1 MKILILN
8 KSILLFSIISSF
20 NYAMEKPSVPVEQ
33 IIQDYYSIDH
43 LVSLKQKRI
52 PVTIPCTWIIDQ
64 TNQDQ
69 PVNINMTGA
78 LLKRFIKSIEQA
90 FFPIIVSHYL
100 LTNFLT
106 RQNPAHPN
114 HYAVK
119 TVRIDHDNWQVYEIT
134 NTQFYLLI
142 PKKYAFAFL
151 DGFNIGKMRNV
162 SHLLSDP
169 QALITHIAQTKS
181 FPTFSAQQM
190 ETIFNTKSKNRWS
203 FMISGHGMLYS
214 TIVDLESIQ
223 INALLDF
230 FDKHLIVGVVFLE
243 TCYLGGANLSLLD
256 FKNQEVNV
264 NHNFILIAGSV
275 TDSPTYLSPQFGT
288 LVRNFFNT
296 AATLIDKGQGLNQ
309 LINYAYVITEEPASI
324 HGTAQIPQVWL
335 PRGIGF
341 QTLNT
346 QEEIFTLSPVQL
358 KIHESENKRIQLLN
372 KRAILIYPEAIN
384 QTLIVNALD
393 YKHPFIDSPRFDA
406 TPHLSK
412 LHIRDEQDFAEMF
425 DEKSEFFPALKSRFD
440 PTISP
445 DLSSWLPAFSQFFK
459 QDESFLFPDFI
470 SMIRSNAKHRFAR
483 IELQD
488 QMPQLGVLRFLS
500 DAFLDIGERFSK
512 KTFFIDELKGNNDIN
527 LLLESSRIVQKNITP
542 NPLEKVAIQNSHDGK
557 ITLKNIII
565 MTRGGISP
573 DQNRFNLQFNIG
585 NTRWELDS
593 YQQEPWQFKDI
604 TSHYSSYRSLQPP
617 TLQQKTIG
625 QILKQK
631 QIDIQRKQEIEHSRK
646 EVLEKT
652 LKKGPSL

>member
-1 MKILILN
+1 MNILHLS

-20 NYAMEKPSVPVEQ
+20 NYAMEKPPAPIEQ
-33 IIQDYYSIDH
+33 TIQDYYAIDH
-43 LVSLKQKRI
+43 LVSLKQKRMPI
-52 PVTIPCTWIIDQ
+52 SIPCAWIIDQ

-69 PVNINMTGA
+69 PVDKNMTGA
-78 LLKRFIKSIEQA
+78 LLQRFIKSIEQA

-119 TVRIDHDNWQVYEIT
+119 TVRLDHDNWQVYEIP
-134 NTQFYLLI
+134 NTQFYLLV

-162 SHLLSDP
+162 SHLLSDT
-169 QALITHIAQTKS
+169 QALINHIAQTKS
-181 FPTFSAQQM
+181 FPEFSARQM
-190 ETIFNTKSKNRWS
+190 ETIFNTKSKNRWN
-203 FMISGHGMLYS
+203 FMISGHGILYS
-214 TIVDLESIQ
+214 KIVDLESKQ

-230 FDKHLIVGVVFLE
+230 FDKYLIVGVVFLE

-256 FKNQEVNV
+256 FKNQGVTI
-264 NHNFILIAGSV
+264 NHNFILLAGSV
-275 TDSPTYLSPQFGT
+275 TDSPTYLSPQFGI
-288 LVRNFFNT
+288 LARNFFNT
-296 AATLIDKGQGLNQ
+296 AATLIDKGQGLNR
-309 LINYAYVITEEPASI
+309 LINYAYVIAFEPASI

-335 PRGIGF
+335 PRGLGF

-346 QEEIFTLSPVQL
+346 DKEIFSLSNIQL
-358 KIHESENKRIQLLN
+358 KIHEAENKPIHLLN
-372 KRAILIYPEAIN
+372 KRAVLIYPEVIN

-393 YKHPFIDSPRFDA
+393 YKHPFIESPRFDA

-440 PTISP
+440 PTASP
-445 DLSSWLPAFSQFFK
+445 DLSSWLPAFSEFFK

-512 KTFFIDELKGNNDIN
+512 KTFFIDELFGNNDIN

-542 NPLEKVAIQNSHDGK
+542 YPLEKVAVQNSVNGK
-557 ITLKNIII
+557 VTLKNIII

-573 DQNRFNLQFNIG
+573 DQNSFNLQFNIG

-593 YQQEPWQFKDI
+593 YQQEPWHFKDI
-604 TSHYSSYRSLQPP
+604 SSYYSSYKKTVSD

-631 QIDIQRKQEIEHSRK
+631 QVHMQERRQRDIQRKQM
-646 EVLEKT
+646 LEKI
-652 LKKGPSL
+652 LKKS